1 MPILAV
7 DKHSNNNKYIPIS
20 SPNPGIS
27 VSGIS
32 SPLLLVFTSHLH
44 LDNVYEYSKQNTKFS
59 PSWLPLQSTS
69 RIARKK
75 HSDMF

>member
-1 MPILAV
+1 MPNLAV
-7 DKHSNNNKYIPIS
+7 DKHSNNKDIPIS

-59 PSWLPLQSTS
+59 PSRLPLQSSS
-69 RIARKK
+69 RTARKK